1 MDDHAT
7 KLPVNGNYHSRNLAV
22 KTRMGY
28 MLGQGGDH
36 QNSYS
41 CLEYFLMLFP
51 PEQLQLILQ
60 LTNNELAMA
69 RKNYTTAGEIV
80 KFFGVML
87 LVTRFEFGSQ
97 TSLWSNVTTN
107 KYIPEPSFGLTGMPR
122 KRFNDLWMC
131 IRFSE
136 QPPNPP
142 SDMTSEQ
149 YHWRLVDNFVK
160 ISTNIEHKNFFHCMR
175 FVLTSP
181 CPGVWAR
188 RPLDQPWLA
197 NVCCNRQETRKW
209 L

>member
-1 MDDHAT
+1 
-7 KLPVNGNYHSRNLAV
+7 
-22 KTRMGY
+22 
-28 MLGQGGDH
+28 MLGHGGDH

-87 LVTRFEFGSQ
+87 LVTQFEFGSRA
-97 TSLWSNVTTN
+97 SLWSNVTTN
-107 KYIPEPSFGLTGMPR
+107 KYIPAPSFGLTGMPW
-122 KRFNDLWMC
+122 KRFDDLWMC

-136 QPPNPP
+136 QPPNRP

-149 YHWRLVDNFVK
+149 YHWRLVDDF
-160 ISTNIEHKNFFHCMR
+160 IKNFNKH
-175 FVLTSP
+175 
-181 CPGVWAR
+181 
-188 RPLDQPWLA
+188 
-197 NVCCNRQETRKW
+197 
-209 L
+209 